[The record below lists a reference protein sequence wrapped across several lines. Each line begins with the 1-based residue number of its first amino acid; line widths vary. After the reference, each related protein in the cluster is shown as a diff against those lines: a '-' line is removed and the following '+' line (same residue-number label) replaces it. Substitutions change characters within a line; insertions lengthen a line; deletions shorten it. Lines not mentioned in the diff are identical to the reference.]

1 MSRRSGGSRR
11 SREAEGAASP
21 LYQPEPA
28 DEPADPPPRRRSR
41 TGTPAPEMPSGWRTS
56 RRGSGA
62 IKKARRD
69 TRVHEVRERVGTT
82 ARRFTRGAGHVTYLI
97 GVAFAGVV
105 AVVIAA
111 LLLSL
116 AVNGVARWNAKRVAH
131 LATTPEARAEQARDN
146 LLIVALDD
154 SGRASGFLAIRI
166 DGKTKSIYGI
176 AIPDGA
182 FIEVPGQGFERIGAS
197 WDAGP
202 DVSLDAVSN
211 FFGVPFRSYAQ
222 VSSAAYQAALTDQ
235 SLAGISLSSTDS
247 NLDEG
252 AAADFSAAFA
262 QIATENVALVP
273 MPVKPITLGNQTY
286 FEPQR
291 DQIAD
296 LVETWWGVRIDAEQ
310 MPTRI
315 IVYNGAGT
323 PGIAGIAAQAL
334 IRGGLR
340 VVDTKNAD
348 RFDYE
353 ITKIIVQSGPIEPGQ
368 EVAEILG
375 VGEVL
380 EQVADQQIADVIV
393 IIGKDYTPPAQP

>member
-1 MSRRSGGSRR
+1 
-11 SREAEGAASP
+11 
-21 LYQPEPA
+21 
-28 DEPADPPPRRRSR
+28 
-41 TGTPAPEMPSGWRTS
+41 MPSGWRTS

-69 TRVHEVRERVGTT
+69 TRVHEARERVGTT
-82 ARRFTRGAGHVTYLI
+82 VRRFSRGAGHVTYLV
-97 GVAFAGVV
+97 GVAVA
-105 AVVIAA
+105 AVVGLVIAG

-116 AVNGVARWNAKRVAH
+116 GINGFARWNAQRIAD
-131 LATTPEARAEQARDN
+131 LAATPEARAEQARDN
-146 LLIVALDD
+146 LLIVGVDD
-154 SGRASGFLAIRI
+154 SGRAAGFLAIRV
-166 DGKTKSIYGI
+166 DAETKSIYGI

-222 VSSAAYQAALTDQ
+222 VSAAAYQAALTDQ
-235 SLAGISLSSTDS
+235 SLVGISLSENNS
-247 NLDEG
+247 NLDESASADFG
-252 AAADFSAAFA
+252 AAFT
-262 QIATENVALVP
+262 QIATDNVALVP

-296 LVETWWGVRIDAEQ
+296 LIETWWGVRIDAEQ
-310 MPTRI
+310 APTRV

-348 RFDYE
+348 RFDYA
-353 ITKIIVQSGPIEPGQ
+353 TTNIIVQSGPIEAGR
-368 EVAEILG
+368 EVAEVLG

-380 EQVADQQIADVIV
+380 EQAADQQIADVIV